1 MPIPTYDLLVDKVL
15 LHSHKSGDITDLATI
30 LDSRYLLLD
39 QTTPQTTTG
48 TFGFSYVLLGNSPT
62 LDMHAATK
70 VYVDS
75 VRDIDGGTFFDTYIS
90 VNNVDAGGF

>member
-1 MPIPTYDLLVDKVL
+1 MAKWTLDRIHEGVMHDHSESDL
-15 LHSHKSGDITDLATI
+15 GAI
-30 LDSRYLLLD
+30 LDIRYLKLD